1 VPFESDIGSC
11 RPRASSKF
19 DINTFPPRTTPKK
32 LNINTINRHEK
43 RVLLD
48 NFMSRSGEMEESDEQ
63 GQPARSSTI
72 NVKDKTSVVF

>member
-1 VPFESDIGSC
+1 VPFDNDIGSC

-32 LNINTINRHEK
+32 LNINAINRVEK

-48 NFMSRSGEMEESDEQ
+48 NFMSRSAGMEESD
-63 GQPARSSTI
+63 GCVQPKGSITI
-72 NVKDKTSVVF
+72 NT